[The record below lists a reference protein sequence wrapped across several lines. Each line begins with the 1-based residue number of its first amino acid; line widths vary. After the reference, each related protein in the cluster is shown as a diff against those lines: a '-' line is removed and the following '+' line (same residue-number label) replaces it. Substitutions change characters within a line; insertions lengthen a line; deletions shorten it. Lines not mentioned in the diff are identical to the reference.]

1 MASEAILDIS
11 NIAKHYNGFKAIDAL
26 SFSVRPGL
34 IYGLLGPNG
43 AGKTTTI
50 RMIMKIILPDAG
62 RIEIFGEPLE
72 KVNKARVGYL
82 PEERGLY
89 KKMKVLD
96 LLVFFGEI
104 KQMKKETARKTAA
117 EWLERMQLGDYM
129 QKKAEDLSKG
139 MQQKVQFISTVLH
152 SPELIILDEPFTG
165 LDPVNTNILKDI
177 ILEMRRKGHTIIF
190 STHMMEQV
198 EKLCDSICL
207 INKGGKVLDG
217 SLSDI
222 KKQYGRNGVTL
233 RFSGDGSFIG
243 GLPEVESVNDYGK
256 ELFLRLKEGADAGNV
271 LKEAAKRLEILK
283 YEVAEPSIHDIF
295 IEQVSSK

>member
-1 MASEAILDIS
+1 MNGEAILNIT

-50 RMIMKIILPDAG
+50 RMIMKIILPDEG

-72 KVNKARVGYL
+72 KVNKARIGYL

-104 KQMKKETARKTAA
+104 KRMKKETARKAAA
-117 EWLERMQLGDYM
+117 EWLERLQLGEVM
-129 QKKAEDLSKG
+129 HKKAEELSKG

-152 SPELIILDEPFTG
+152 EPELIILDEPFSG

-198 EKLCDSICL
+198 EKLCDAICL
-207 INKGGKVLDG
+207 INKGVKVLDG

-233 RFSGDGSFIG
+233 RFNGNGDFIQS
-243 GLPEVESVNDYGK
+243 LPEVESVNDYGK

-271 LKEAAKRLEILK
+271 LKEAAKRVEILK

-295 IEQVSSK
+295 IEKVSSK